1 MTSTFVYFKTLIF
14 HGVADGAIPVCRLVY
29 WTSGGKLALCPTGT
43 RADGVSPATYA
54 DGDPMGAHRSGQCH
68 VETDGSAAAG
78 AFIKADTGNTG
89 KGILDSD
96 LDSLTVGKV
105 ISLDAATNIAKVQ
118 LFI

>member
-29 WTSGGKLALCPTGT
+29 WTTGGKLALCTTAT
-43 RADGVSPATYA
+43 RPDGVAPATYA
-54 DGDPMGAHRSGQCH
+54 DGDAMGAHRGGQCH

-78 AFIKADTGNTG
+78 TYIKANTNGDG

-96 LDSLTVGKV
+96 LDILTAGKV

-118 LFI
+118 LFF